1 MSLRT
6 ILATWPGRIVV
17 LILVVA
23 VGGGAYAATRSSAPA
38 DAPSLRTATVAR
50 GNITQ
55 AVSVSGTVNAS
66 SQARLAFNTAGKL
79 AEVYVTVG
87 QNVDAGTP
95 LAKLDTTDLETA
107 VKTAQQNLEN
117 AQAGY
122 QKAQLSA
129 ADTQRSLADTQTST
143 AASVASAEQSLAKL
157 RTTYAA
163 AKTNFTSLTN
173 SARSEAIALQTAVD
187 GFAGV
192 FSALLNDLSIPT
204 QTGDVRGATSSVNT
218 GLNALNL
225 AQSYAT
231 GLLQTALDQFQNAQY
246 TMVQIAASYDAALDA
261 GGDTSAILLQWQTE
275 QIAYND
281 AASRLGNAIDAVTA
295 PMNTAQTSAASAL
308 NSVTT
313 TSSLNDPNL
322 DPIRET
328 LRGLPVRF
336 TTQLQYASSAKSHLT
351 AAGSSVSTIDS
362 VVQGSIASAI
372 QSVTNAKT
380 NAATSLRNAQSA
392 VANIPFNLQSAQVA
406 VQNAQNA
413 LDTAKKNL
421 AAAVLTAPTAG
432 TVASVA
438 NQVGEFV
445 SGGSTN
451 NAFIVLTNTK
461 ALSLRATVGEAA
473 ISTLKLGLVA
483 NVTVDA
489 LQGAR
494 MTGKVISLDP
504 VATISQGVPVYG
516 IDITID
522 VPAEGV
528 RAGMSGTASVILAS
542 KQNVLVVPNAA
553 IRTLSGRRGVQVLK
567 DGETVDTAVTLGLS
581 NDTVTEVVSGLAE
594 GDVVI
599 LPQLRATGTAN
610 PNQRPGQGGIQIE
623 QRQAPAAPAEIGGAH
638 P

>member
-1 MSLRT
+1 MSPRT
-6 ILATWPGRIVV
+6 IIATWPGRIVV
-17 LILVVA
+17 LILVAA
-23 VGGGAYAATRSSAPA
+23 VGGGAFAASRSKAPA
-38 DAPSLRTATVAR
+38 DTPTLRTATVAR
-50 GNITQ
+50 GSITQ

-87 QNVDAGTP
+87 QGVDAGMP

-107 VKTAQQNLEN
+107 MSTAQQNLDN
-117 AQAGY
+117 AQASY
-122 QKAQLSA
+122 QKAQLAA

-143 AASVASAEQSLAKL
+143 AADVASAEQSLAKL
-157 RTTYAA
+157 RTSYAS

-173 SARSEAIALQTAVD
+173 SSRSEAIALQTAVD
-187 GFAGV
+187 DFDGV
-192 FSALLNDLSIPT
+192 FSALLGDLSIPT
-204 QTGDVRGATSSVNT
+204 QTGDVRSATSSINT
-218 GLNALNL
+218 GLNALDI
-225 AQSYAT
+225 AKSYST
-231 GLLQTALDQFQNAQY
+231 GLLQTALNQFQNAQY
-246 TMVQIAASYDAALDA
+246 TMLQIAAAYDAALDA
-261 GGDTSAILLQWQTE
+261 GGDTSAVLLQWQTQ
-275 QIAYND
+275 QIAYSD
-281 AASRLGNAIDAVTA
+281 AVSRLTSAIDAVTA
-295 PMNTAQTSAASAL
+295 QMSTAQSSAASAL
-308 NSVTT
+308 ASVSTTNS
-313 TSSLNDPNL
+313 LQDPNL

-336 TTQLQYASSAKSHLT
+336 TTQLQYGSSAKSHLT
-351 AAGSSVSTIDS
+351 SASTFVSTIDS
-362 VVQGSIASAI
+362 VIGGSIASAV
-372 QSVTNAKT
+372 QAVTSAKER
-380 NAATSLRNAQSA
+380 AATSVRNAQSA
-392 VANIPFNLQSAQVA
+392 VANIPYNLQSAQVS

-413 LDTAKKNL
+413 VDTATKNL
-421 AAAVLTAPTAG
+421 AAAVLKAPTAG
-432 TVASVA
+432 TVASIA

-461 ALSLRATVGEAA
+461 ALSLRATVGEANV
-473 ISTLKLGLVA
+473 STLKLGLVA

-516 IDITID
+516 VDIAID

-528 RAGMSGTASVILAS
+528 RAGMSGTANVILAS

-553 IRTLSGRRGVQVLK
+553 IRTLNGRRGVQVLK
-567 DGETVDTAVTLGLS
+567 DGETVDTQVTLGLS

-594 GDVVI
+594 GDVVV

-610 PNQRPGQGGIQIE
+610 PQQRPGQGGF
-623 QRQAPAAPAEIGGAH
+623 QAPAVPGEVGGAH